1 MSNGKSIDD
10 NFREA
15 FETDYKTLEDEIRG
29 YTRQVAW
36 PAIKG
41 KLSDKLDFDHE
52 VQVSNLSDAQAQ
64 YYVGD
69 LLLHMNRLDVAES
82 QLQKASALD
91 PKLAATNAS
100 LGLLKIRQG
109 KNDEALKFLTQAV
122 EGDSTNHL
130 THYYYAQMLQ
140 KVDLPDSAA
149 DRKSHFELMRTHTL
163 KAIELAPRF
172 TYSYSL
178 LGYIALVTKE
188 GLPEA
193 ETAVTKAIEYAPGR
207 MDLRLMLAQLMLSNN
222 ETQRAQSVLTGLKSS
237 TTDDVI
243 RYQAEQL
250 LTDIQNR
257 RQFEKDYQA
266 YEQRRREAEQATTPP
281 AVSNNGNDE
290 PPVIRRQNTAP
301 APADD
306 LVIETA
312 KPQMR
317 IPEGIRIEGSLINVD
332 CANGLTLRVRLSNA
346 TVELH
351 TDTPAQLEFVSYV
364 STVKDTIACGVMKPE
379 IPVAIVYR
387 HTANTRFLGEPI
399 RVEFVNPN

>member
-1 MSNGKSIDD
+1 
-10 NFREA
+10 
-15 FETDYKTLEDEIRG
+15 
-29 YTRQVAW
+29 
-36 PAIKG
+36 
-41 KLSDKLDFDHE
+41 
-52 VQVSNLSDAQAQ
+52 
-64 YYVGD
+64 
-69 LLLHMNRLDVAES
+69 
-82 QLQKASALD
+82 
-91 PKLAATNAS
+91 
-100 LGLLKIRQG
+100 
-109 KNDEALKFLTQAV
+109 
-122 EGDSTNHL
+122 
-130 THYYYAQMLQ
+130 
-140 KVDLPDSAA
+140 
-149 DRKSHFELMRTHTL
+149 
-163 KAIELAPRF
+163 
-172 TYSYSL
+172 
-178 LGYIALVTKE
+178 
-188 GLPEA
+188 
-193 ETAVTKAIEYAPGR
+193 
-207 MDLRLMLAQLMLSNN
+207 
-222 ETQRAQSVLTGLKSS
+222 VLTGLKSS